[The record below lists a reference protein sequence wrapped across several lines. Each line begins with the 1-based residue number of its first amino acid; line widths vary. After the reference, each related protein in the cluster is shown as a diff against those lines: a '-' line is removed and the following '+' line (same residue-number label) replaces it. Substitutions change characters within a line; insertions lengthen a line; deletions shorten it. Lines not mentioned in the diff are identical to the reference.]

1 MLCWS
6 IIYLTLRKGVASSG
20 KVAYFTAIFPYMVM
34 LTMLVRGLML
44 PGAMEGIKF
53 LFVPQ
58 WEKLYEPRVWYAAV
72 TQSFFSLG
80 VGFGSIITFSS
91 YNKFNHNIYKDA
103 TIIAFADTFTSTLA
117 GVITFSILGHL
128 AYELDSPIGEVIKSG
143 TGLAFISYPEVV
155 AKFEMAPQLFAV
167 LFFLM
172 LITLGLGSAVGMINV
187 VITVLK
193 DACPGL
199 SKSAAAGIVCV
210 AGVVVGIV
218 FTTPGGQPL
227 LELVDYYGGS
237 MLILAMALMEVLALT
252 WVYGKHKLVKDM
264 NFMMER
270 QLGIYW
276 KFCWFYFIPVTLSC
290 IMAYTLVCYKPVEYA
305 HAPLPLAAQIS
316 GWLIFLLG
324 VMVVLA
330 LMIKQFRKQHSAIS
344 ENGQTSLKLILS
356 ATGSMFKPLDT
367 YGPATMTHRI
377 KWLMLDDQENAGNTN
392 LAMEKDSPMLEI
404 HTISKT
410 VEI

>member
-1 MLCWS
+1 
-6 IIYLTLRKGVASSG
+6 
-20 KVAYFTAIFPYMVM
+20 
-34 LTMLVRGLML
+34 ML

-72 TQSFFSLG
+72 TQSFFSMG

-128 AYELDSPIGEVIKSG
+128 AYELDSPISDVIKSG

-187 VITVLK
+187 VITVLN

-199 SKSAAAGIVCV
+199 SKSVAAGLVCL
-210 AGVVVGIV
+210 AGAVVGIV

-237 MLILAMALMEVLALT
+237 MLILVMALMEVLVLT
-252 WVYGKHKLVKDM
+252 WVYGRSKLIKDM

-270 QLGIYW
+270 QLGVYW

-290 IMAYTLVCYKPVEYA
+290 ILAYTLVCYKPVEYA

-316 GWLIFLLG
+316 GWLIFLFG
-324 VMVVLA
+324 VMVVIA
-330 LMIKQFRKQHSAIS
+330 FMIKQFIKQHSAIS
-344 ENGQTSLKLILS
+344 ENGQTWLKTIWS
-356 ATGSMFKPLDT
+356 AAGSMFKPLDT
-367 YGPATMTHRI
+367 YGPAIMGHRI
-377 KWLMLDDQENAGNTN
+377 KWLMLDDQESAGNIN
-392 LAMEKDSPMLEI
+392 FAIEKESPRLEI

-410 VEI
+410 VEM